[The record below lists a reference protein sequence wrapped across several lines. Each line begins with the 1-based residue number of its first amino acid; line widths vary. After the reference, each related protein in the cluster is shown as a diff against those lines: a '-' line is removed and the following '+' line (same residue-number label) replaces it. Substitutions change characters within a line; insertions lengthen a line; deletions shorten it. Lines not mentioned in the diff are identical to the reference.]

1 MELLNY
7 IIKELKEK
15 GADDVITSLNESL
28 VKQVRFANSE
38 INLNLSY
45 NFSTISIFAAIKNRT
60 ISTSLKELTKEA
72 ADLTIKKIINNV
84 KNLPKNEEYKE
95 IAKGKFKYPEIEEL
109 YDKKVDD
116 VDAIDVIEDAISIS
130 KNNGALKCAGVFYI
144 TKSKDQILTS
154 NNIENEEERTHY
166 YFSIRSLNSKDAS
179 GHSTSSSNV
188 ISKLD
193 YKSAVIES
201 AEISKQSL
209 NPKESPEGK
218 FDVIFS
224 PLAFA
229 PLLVHTGNS
238 ASIYSLESGFSF
250 FPKEIN
256 KEIASKIVTLIDD
269 GTYKNGSGSG
279 RYDDEG
285 CPRQKTVVVENGILK
300 SFLHNTSTAIKYK
313 TKSTGNAGI
322 ISPEPTNFILLPGDL
337 TKEKMIKNV
346 DNGILIT
353 NIWYTRF
360 NNYLTGEFSTIPRDG
375 TFLIKNG
382 EILNPIKGLRVT
394 DKLSE
399 MYKRVIGLGKDLKQI
414 ESWEAES
421 PTVLPYVLVKDVGI
435 SKPK

>member
-1 MELLNY
+1 MELLKY
-7 IIKELKEK
+7 VVKELKEK

-84 KNLPKNEEYKE
+84 KNLPKNEEYRG
-95 IAKGKFKYPEIEEL
+95 IAKGKFKYPEVEEL
-109 YDKKVDD
+109 NDKKVDD
-116 VDAIDVIEDAISIS
+116 ADPIDVVEDAISIS

-154 NNIENEEERTHY
+154 NNIESEEGRTHY
-166 YFSIRSLNSKDAS
+166 YFSIRSLNSKEAS

-193 YKSAVIES
+193 YKSAAIES

-209 NPKESPEGK
+209 NPKEAAEGK

-238 ASIYSLESGFSF
+238 ASVYSL
-250 FPKEIN
+250 P
-256 KEIASKIVTLIDD
+256 
-269 GTYKNGSGSG
+269 
-279 RYDDEG
+279 
-285 CPRQKTVVVENGILK
+285 
-300 SFLHNTSTAIKYK
+300 
-313 TKSTGNAGI
+313 
-322 ISPEPTNFILLPGDL
+322 FIHH
-337 TKEKMIKNV
+337 
-346 DNGILIT
+346 
-353 NIWYTRF
+353 
-360 NNYLTGEFSTIPRDG
+360 
-375 TFLIKNG
+375 
-382 EILNPIKGLRVT
+382 
-394 DKLSE
+394 
-399 MYKRVIGLGKDLKQI
+399 
-414 ESWEAES
+414 
-421 PTVLPYVLVKDVGI
+421 
-435 SKPK
+435 